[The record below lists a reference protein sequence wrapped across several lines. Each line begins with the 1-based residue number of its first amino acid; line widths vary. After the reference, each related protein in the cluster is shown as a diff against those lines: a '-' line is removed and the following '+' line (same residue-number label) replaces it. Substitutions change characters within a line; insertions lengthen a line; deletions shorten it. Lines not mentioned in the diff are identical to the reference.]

1 MSQSTITGAILA
13 ATPDSARP
21 MLTYYNESTGERTEL
36 SAATLGNWAAK
47 IGNYLRNDLMLAPG
61 DRVRVDL
68 PEHWQTAA
76 ILLGAWWAGVAVD
89 LNDDG
94 DDGRAAF
101 TSKDELNNHHADE
114 VIVVPL
120 DPFAMGVRDLPIGVN
135 DFGETIRAHGD
146 QFIPGGAGVDA
157 VGQLSVADVLAA
169 ADPQLTAHDRL
180 LSTRP
185 WRTAADVV
193 ENFAAPLLS
202 GASLVFVAGDADDVR
217 LAKIAE
223 TERVTVQRG

>member
-1 MSQSTITGAILA
+1 MSHGTITGAILA
-13 ATPDSARP
+13 ATPDTARP
-21 MLTYYNESTGERTEL
+21 MLTYYNEATGERTEL

-47 IGNYLRNDLMLAPG
+47 IGNYLRNDLMLVPG

-76 ILLGAWWAGVAVD
+76 VLLGSWWAGIAVD
-89 LNDDG
+89 LTDGNDDS
-94 DDGRAAF
+94 RAAF
-101 TSKDELNNHHADE
+101 TSKDRLEHQQADE

-146 QFIPGGAGVDA
+146 HFVPGGAGPDA
-157 VGQLSVADVLAA
+157 VDQISIADVLAA
-169 ADPQLTAHDRL
+169 ADPQLTPHDRL
-180 LSTRP
+180 LSTRS
-185 WRTAADVV
+185 WRTADDVV
-193 ENFAAPLLS
+193 ANFAAPLLA
-202 GASLVFVAGDADDVR
+202 GASLVFVAGDADDAR

-223 TERVTVQRG
+223 TEKATVQRG